1 MFDENS
7 LDSNLDSLLAHPVYD
22 NLKDFDDTRYK
33 KRLFSLLSQRDRNSI
48 NDLYHKTILEYLG
61 KDYEKLKE
69 KANKFSFFLKQLN
82 GEKKY
87 KNIQLQYC
95 GYDEL
100 KVLKRIKKGK
110 IVGKFT
116 YKLSSPQQYGTFNSY
131 QIELCDFADGSTLY
145 LDFFVNGKVHIDIKD
160 DFEISFYSSY
170 RDWHLH
176 IIFKS
181 WDIVDK
187 YQKVL
192 TEFKLAKVNY
202 NEINILLKEVYDKF
216 SSN

>member
-1 MFDENS
+1 MSDLN
-7 LDSNLDSLLAHPVYD
+7 LDSSLDSLLAHPVYD
-22 NLKDFDDTRYK
+22 NLKDFDDNRYK

-48 NDLYHKTILEYLG
+48 NSLYHKTILEYLG

-69 KANKFSFFLKQLN
+69 KANSFSIFLKQLN

-95 GYDEL
+95 GYDEM
-100 KVLKRIKKGK
+100 KVIKRIKKGK
-110 IVGKFT
+110 IVGRFT
-116 YKLSSPQQYGTFNSY
+116 YKLSSQQYQVFNSY
-131 QIELCDFADGSTLY
+131 QIELCDFADGRTLY
-145 LDFFVNGKVHIDIKD
+145 LDFFVNDKVHIDIED
-160 DFEISFYSSY
+160 DFEISIYNSH
-170 RDWHLH
+170 RDWHIH

-187 YQKVL
+187 YEKVL
-192 TEFKLAKVNY
+192 TEFKLEKGNY
-202 NEINILLKEVYDKF
+202 DSMDILLKEVYDKF